1 MKFNNA
7 MKTVGVASLALMVAV
22 GCSSN
27 SKKDDEA
34 ARAAAEAAAARAAAA
49 QAEAD
54 ARAAAEAARLQAEA
68 DAAAARAAA
77 EAAAAR
83 AAAEAAAARNIDYT
97 VTRGDSLWS
106 IAGQSA
112 TYGNPYAWPLI
123 YKANKSQIKD
133 ADLIFPGQVFAIDT
147 AVAGADMDAAV
158 QHAKTRGAWSVGSV
172 ESSDRSYLAR

>member
-7 MKTVGVASLALMVAV
+7 AKTLGVASLALMLAV

-27 SKKDDEA
+27 STKDDEA

-49 QAEAD
+49 QADAD

-68 DAAAARAAA
+68 DARAAA
-77 EAAAAR
+77 LAAAA
-83 AAAEAAAARNIDYT
+83 ANGGNIDYT
-97 VTRGDSLWS
+97 VARGDSLWS
-106 IAGQSA
+106 IAGQGS

-123 YKANKSQIKD
+123 YKANKAQIKD

-147 AVAGADMDAAV
+147 AAAGADMDAAI